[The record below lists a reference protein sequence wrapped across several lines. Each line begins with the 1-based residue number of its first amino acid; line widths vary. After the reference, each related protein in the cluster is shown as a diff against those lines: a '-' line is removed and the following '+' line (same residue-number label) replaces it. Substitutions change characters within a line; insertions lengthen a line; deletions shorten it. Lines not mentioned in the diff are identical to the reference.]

1 MDFTFEI
8 NHISHPAKMTNIY
21 SLVHLNIHNFD
32 RMQLF
37 VLGLD
42 HHKID
47 IIKRVYQLSL
57 LHIQYHGQN
66 LSPTDLSLFHFSF
79 TGPRHMLEKIRS
91 DLGIKGKDIEEQ
103 IEDPDEEVL
112 LPLKELAGLNLSDQ
126 AAAPSSKGPAG
137 AGSKAMEE

>member
-1 MDFTFEI
+1 MDFTFEV

-21 SLVHLNIHNFD
+21 SLAHLNIPNFD

-66 LSPTDLSLFHFSF
+66 LSPGDLSLFHFSF
-79 TGPRHMLEKIRS
+79 TGPRNMLEKIRS
-91 DLGIKGKDIEEQ
+91 DLGIKGKDIEEE
-103 IEDPDEEVL
+103 IEDPDEEDL
-112 LPLKELAGLNLSDQ
+112 LPLKELAGLNLADHS
-126 AAAPSSKGPAG
+126 PEGSAG